1 MISRTSRCNVRRN
14 ELCLWITLMEA
25 MSRASAVAL
34 FADEGYSVRGLSRDG
49 LRQAWIN
56 LQRRYHE
63 GGQSPDPHKAQMI
76 NMAYDV
82 LKREPPS
89 GDDDAREESD
99 ADLPLEEY
107 TVWGWDG
114 EYLTPGFR
122 VECTV
127 RQFNKVIRMARERL
141 RRGFIRPLAVLLQP
155 RTTSYDPHL
164 LLIYL
169 NGHSVNP
176 PQRFETEGDPSAD
189 RHLKES
195 LATYNP

>member
-1 MISRTSRCNVRRN
+1 MFSNV
-14 ELCLWITLMEA
+14 
-25 MSRASAVAL
+25 S
-34 FADEGYSVRGLSRDG
+34 
-49 LRQAWIN
+49 LRQGTTMRAKSPTRIYRW
-56 LQRRYHE
+56 RR
-63 GGQSPDPHKAQMI
+63 
-76 NMAYDV
+76 
-82 LKREPPS
+82 
-89 GDDDAREESD
+89 
-99 ADLPLEEY
+99 Y

-122 VECTV
+122 VECTA